1 MAAVWETQ
9 AAGSMGR
16 MGSPAGRMRSQG
28 LPALPT
34 AWPYR
39 VGVRFR
45 VTQKEGETGFTYAR
59 HQL

>member
-16 MGSPAGRMRSQG
+16 MGSPAGRVRSQG
-28 LPALPT
+28 LPALLIAGPN
-34 AWPYR
+34 R
-39 VGVRFR
+39 VGVR
-45 VTQKEGETGFTYAR
+45 VQGNMEGETGLTYAK